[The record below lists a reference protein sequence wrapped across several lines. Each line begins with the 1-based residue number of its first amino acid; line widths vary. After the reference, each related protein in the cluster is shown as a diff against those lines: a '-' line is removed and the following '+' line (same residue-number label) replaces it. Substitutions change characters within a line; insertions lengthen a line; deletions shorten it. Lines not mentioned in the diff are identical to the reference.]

1 MRSRLGEL
9 FPDIREP
16 GRGRL
21 SNSLYLFLSI
31 SLFQSSFAAQ
41 PKGFQ
46 ANGAMVLRDRE
57 ISGTGAALQINLE

>member
-1 MRSRLGEL
+1 MGSGLGEL
-9 FPDIREP
+9 FPGIREP

-21 SNSLYLFLSI
+21 SNSLYIFLSI

-46 ANGAMVLRDRE
+46 DNYAIVLWDRE
-57 ISGTGAALQINLE
+57 ISFTGAAV

>member
-1 MRSRLGEL
+1 MKSRLGEL

-21 SNSLYLFLSI
+21 SNSVYLFLSI

-41 PKGFQ
+41 SKGFQ
-46 ANGAMVLRDRE
+46 GNGAMVLWDRE
-57 ISGTGAALQINLE
+57 ILGTNAAV